1 MRYAKLSCTEFYPCY
16 LQQCNSIDLFSCR
29 TPGYGQKGHMNKVC
43 TSFSSEVFMELALQ
57 FFLRTQYGVRAHVVL
72 SMTELDFLKK
82 IFYPE
87 NGENRTSRG
96 FFERNRKFGVFSQF
110 SIVLSVWSIM
120 KVCITVIFV
129 CLDKFHIW
137 ESSGS

>member
-1 MRYAKLSCTEFYPCY
+1 M
-16 LQQCNSIDLFSCR
+16 
-29 TPGYGQKGHMNKVC
+29 
-43 TSFSSEVFMELALQ
+43 
-57 FFLRTQYGVRAHVVL
+57 VL

-96 FFERNRKFGVFSQF
+96 FFERNRKFGFFSQF
-110 SIVLSVWSIM
+110 SIFLSVWSIM